1 MTYKCAIDDL
11 KNLEPDKQVYLQFG
25 ILLLV
30 KNSLLS
36 KGKIKNVLPCFEIFV
51 NKGLVYKIRVL
62 MWQLNNQCNLYL
74 QFNSTF
80 KNSFPTDFIHLINSY
95 NICQGIK
102 NRVLQPS
109 TNEAIQQTEVQLQKF
124 SFLKEPLLILLSLGI
139 IDLYCCKM

>member
-1 MTYKCAIDDL
+1 
-11 KNLEPDKQVYLQFG
+11 
-25 ILLLV
+25 
-30 KNSLLS
+30 
-36 KGKIKNVLPCFEIFV
+36 
-51 NKGLVYKIRVL
+51 

-109 TNEAIQQTEVQLQKF
+109 TNEAIQQTEV
-124 SFLKEPLLILLSLGI
+124 
-139 IDLYCCKM
+139 